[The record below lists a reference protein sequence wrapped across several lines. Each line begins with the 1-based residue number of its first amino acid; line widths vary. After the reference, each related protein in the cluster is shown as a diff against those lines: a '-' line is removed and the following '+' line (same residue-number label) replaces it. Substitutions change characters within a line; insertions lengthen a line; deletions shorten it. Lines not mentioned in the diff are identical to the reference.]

1 MKSENLSEDPK
12 NIPEAKQHGDT
23 FTSRENNVSEVSA
36 TAMKKEDEKEA
47 PIKGEH
53 GNPKKRG
60 IEENGENSFSPSSPS
75 HVKRKKESKE
85 ESHQQGEEHIKRLSE
100 NGRKR
105 GDEPDEGELKNS
117 RKNKNGEKKIIIDKN
132 NLFHEINLLIKKK
145 LKINDAIKIDL
156 FYRDNCTQIKPYAIF
171 DEYKYVNI
179 ENKINLEI
187 VNFLERSLQSDR
199 RDFLSIHSSVVELR
213 GSFNDELINLPIL
226 NQIILQKISN
236 NNYKYK
242 FNIDTEM
249 LNYIYV
255 DLFKIHKSKY
265 KFRILEKKYELE
277 EWYYYDTRRDRDKGG
292 ATAQMIGEAADAEE
306 GHVSHNK
313 SADQKRE
320 EEKNDD
326 QTRNERASEPSQ
338 LEENS
343 TSSESNE
350 SDALIN
356 LYNEEKK
363 KEEMHLLNGKTRKK
377 KKRRKKRKKKIVDKD
392 KVYIEKLKKL
402 VEEDSDHEANATSSD
417 HNSAESDDSSN
428 DRNQILYRRKIIYSR
443 DGDRTVIS
451 AFKEIESDTVCVYY
465 PNSSY
470 NQCLNLSSFEPLLG
484 GEPTTGVDA
493 TEAASTEV
501 PFPDGANRPSTHR
514 RKYDI
519 YQHKNGQ
526 SAVGIGVGVIAGS
539 HATEP
544 PNLRALDEENIKI
557 KKRNVRDISIYN
569 FCCDDKYKGCSL
581 FLHVA
586 KNKKLKNVKIDYN
599 IDYSDFSNNLDI
611 IKMYEVK
618 GEASSNVKGGE
629 NRRKDLGKLFELEK
643 DWKVNVD
650 MYIDIERVVREF
662 RKRGEGSEIGE
673 MDQIGGVSG
682 GVGGGGDGDRCG
694 NRRDKFDQQGPRSN
708 KLDYVIYNFYKNFE
722 CLINLVNKLKNNTTK
737 FDYFYPKMIGDVN
750 EEIRKH
756 YDKKKVILL
765 KKSNIKYIRIFNN
778 EVKRIM
784 ILFFVSYG
792 SKILD
797 LACGHGQDMLKY
809 NTVKNKVYVGLD
821 ISKKEIE
828 LAKERLSQN
837 DVKGLCNHDNFLFL
851 QGDILNNKFFRK
863 WKNKNITFDIISINL
878 AMHYVV
884 YNEKSSKK
892 FFKII
897 ENFLESEGLLLATTI
912 STITLTDFLMKRS
925 VTEVVSDSITL
936 SLENDLFTIRF
947 DQENLLKI
955 FKNKMC
961 LEEFIEFVNSNS
973 TVSQMKYDYFHK
985 LIKDA
990 LENTLGIKYYFY
1002 LYDTIDANEFVIPQK
1017 YLKDKL
1023 QELNMVELFN
1033 NSAIMFLH
1041 YITNNLETYER
1052 YQNISYFK
1060 LINKTIDKYIFN
1072 DIKMRI
1078 NKIHG
1083 YNRDSQIYF
1092 DICSLY
1098 HVYVYKK
1105 NFDASILGVV

>member
-1 MKSENLSEDPK
+1 MKSENLSEDPQ
-12 NIPEAKQHGDT
+12 NNPDANQHGDT
-23 FTSRENNVSEVSA
+23 FTSQANNVNEVSA
-36 TAMKKEDEKEA
+36 TGMKEEGEKDTSIREE
-47 PIKGEH
+47 KG
-53 GNPKKRG
+53 NSKKRG
-60 IEENGENSFSPSSPS
+60 IEENGEDYYSPSCPS
-75 HVKRKKESKE
+75 HVKRKKESGE
-85 ESHQQGEEHIKRLSE
+85 NSQEQGGKQKKGPRE
-100 NGRKR
+100 NGRR
-105 GDEPDEGELKNS
+105 EGEQKEGESKDS

-132 NLFHEINLLIKKK
+132 NLFHEINMLLKKK

-156 FYRDNCTQIKPYAIF
+156 FYKDNCTQIKPYAIF

-187 VNFLERSLQSDR
+187 RNFLKRSLHSDR
-199 RDFLSIHSSVVELR
+199 SDFLSIHSSMVELR

-242 FNIDTEM
+242 FNIDTDV

-265 KFRILEKKYELE
+265 KFKILEKKYELE
-277 EWYYYDTRRDRDKGG
+277 EWYYYDTRKDRRKAGG
-292 ATAQMIGEAADAEE
+292 SPHLIGEIGAAEE
-306 GHVSHNK
+306 GHESK
-313 SADQKRE
+313 MEAADQKRE
-320 EEKNDD
+320 EDKNDD
-326 QTRNERASEPSQ
+326 QTRQEKANQQSE

-343 TSSESNE
+343 TCSESNE

-363 KEEMHLLNGKTRKK
+363 KEEMHLLNGKMRKK
-377 KKRRKKRKKKIVDKD
+377 KKKKRKKGKKIVDKD
-392 KVYIEKLKKL
+392 KVYMEKLKKL
-402 VEEDSDHEANATSSD
+402 VEEDSDHEANATSSE
-417 HNSAESDDSSN
+417 HNSTESDDSSN
-428 DRNQILYRRKIIYSR
+428 DSNQILYRRKIIYSR
-443 DGDRTVIS
+443 DGDGTIIS
-451 AFKEIESDTVCVYY
+451 AFKEVESDTVCVYY

-484 GEPTTGVDA
+484 GGVTSGVNSNGA
-493 TEAASTEV
+493 IST
-501 PFPDGANRPSTHR
+501 DGAHR

-526 SAVGIGVGVIAGS
+526 SSVGVSGGSQAG
-539 HATEP
+539 EK

-557 KKRNVRDISIYN
+557 KKRYVRDISIYN
-569 FCCDDKYKGCSL
+569 FCCDEKYKGCSL

-599 IDYSDFSNNLDI
+599 MDYSDFSNNLDI
-611 IKMYEVK
+611 IKMYELK
-618 GEASSNVKGGE
+618 GEGYSNTKGEG
-629 NRRKDLGKLFELEK
+629 NRRKDVGKLFELEK

-650 MYIDIERVVREF
+650 IYMDIERVVREF
-662 RKRGEGSEIGE
+662 KKLEEGREVGETA
-673 MDQIGGVSG
+673 QIAQIEDANVGVIAN
-682 GVGGGGDGDRCG
+682 GDGCG
-694 NRRDKFDQQGPRSN
+694 DHSDMFGQRQGRSN

-722 CLINLVNKLKNNTTK
+722 CLINLMNKLKNNTTK

-784 ILFFVSYG
+784 ILFFVPYG

-821 ISKKEIE
+821 ISRKEIE

-837 DVKGLCNHDNFLFL
+837 DVKGLCNQDNFLFL

-925 VTEVVSDSITL
+925 VTDVVSDSITL
-936 SLENDLFTIRF
+936 TLENDLFTIRF

-961 LEEFIEFVNSNS
+961 LEEFVEFVNSNS
-973 TVSQMKYDYFHK
+973 TVSQVKYDYFHN
-985 LIKDA
+985 LIKNA

-1017 YLKDKL
+1017 YLKDRL

-1041 YITNNLETYER
+1041 YITNNMETYEK
-1052 YQNISYFK
+1052 YQNIKYFN
-1060 LINKTIDKYIFN
+1060 LINKTINKYIFD

>member
-1 MKSENLSEDPK
+1 MMSENLNEDPE
-12 NIPEAKQHGDT
+12 NINDANEHGDK
-23 FTSRENNVSEVSA
+23 FTNRANNVSEVNA
-36 TAMKKEDEKEA
+36 TGTEEAGEKDTS
-47 PIKGEH
+47 ITGEK

-60 IEENGENSFSPSSPS
+60 TEGNGEDSFRPSSPP
-75 HVKRKKESKE
+75 HVKRKKDSAEYS
-85 ESHQQGEEHIKRLSE
+85 QQGEKQSKGLRE
-100 NGRKR
+100 NAKKR
-105 GDEPDEGELKNS
+105 GDAADVGESKNS
-117 RKNKNGEKKIIIDKN
+117 GKNKNEEKKIFIDKN

-145 LKINDAIKIDL
+145 LKIHDAIKIDL
-156 FYRDNCTQIKPYAIF
+156 FYKDNCTQIKPYAIF

-187 VNFLERSLQSDR
+187 VNFLRKSLQSEER
-199 RDFLSIHSSVVELR
+199 KQFLSIHSSVVELR
-213 GSFNDELINLPIL
+213 GSFNDELINLPIV

-242 FNIDTEM
+242 FNIDTEV

-265 KFRILEKKYELE
+265 KFKILEKKYELE
-277 EWYYYDTRRDRDKGG
+277 EWYYYDTRKDRRKGG
-292 ATAQMIGEAADAEE
+292 GTAQVIGEATAAEQE
-306 GHVSHNK
+306 PVQEDEA
-313 SADQKRE
+313 ADQKRE
-320 EEKNDD
+320 ENKNDD
-326 QTRNERASEPSQ
+326 QTRHERASEQSD

-363 KEEMHLLNGKTRKK
+363 KEEMQLLNGKTRRKK
-377 KKRRKKRKKKIVDKD
+377 KRKKRKKKIVDKD
-392 KVYIEKLKKL
+392 KVYMEKLKKL
-402 VEEDSDHEANATSSD
+402 VEEDSDNEANATSSE
-417 HNSAESDDSSN
+417 HNSTESDDSSN

-443 DGDRTVIS
+443 DGDGTVIS
-451 AFKEIESDTVCVYY
+451 AFKEVESDTVCVYY

-484 GEPTTGVDA
+484 GVP
-493 TEAASTEV
+493 STEV
-501 PFPDGANRPSTHR
+501 PVPDGTNRPSVQR
-514 RKYDI
+514 RTYDI

-526 SAVGIGVGVIAGS
+526 RVVGVSAGS
-539 HATEP
+539 NAGEP
-544 PNLRALDEENIKI
+544 PNLQALHEENIRI
-557 KKRNVRDISIYN
+557 QKRYVRDISIYN

-586 KNKKLKNVKIDYN
+586 KNKKLKNVNIDYN
-599 IDYSDFSNNLDI
+599 IDYSDFSSNLDI

-618 GEASSNVKGGE
+618 GEASASAKGVE
-629 NRRKDLGKLFELEK
+629 NRRKDVGKLFELEK

-662 RKRGEGSEIGE
+662 RKGEEGSNIG
-673 MDQIGGVSG
+673 QVSGVSG
-682 GVGGGGDGDRCG
+682 GDDGDGDGNEDGCG
-694 NRRDKFDQQGPRSN
+694 DGREKLDQREGRSN

-722 CLINLVNKLKNNTTK
+722 CLINLLNKLKNNTTK

-778 EVKRIM
+778 EVKRLM
-784 ILFFVSYG
+784 ILFFVPYG

-912 STITLTDFLMKRS
+912 STITLADFLMKRS

-936 SLENDLFTIRF
+936 TLANDLFTIRF

-961 LEEFIEFVNSNS
+961 LDEFIEFVNSNS
-973 TVSQMKYDYFHK
+973 TVSQVKYDYFHN
-985 LIKDA
+985 LIKNA

-1017 YLKDKL
+1017 YLKHKL

-1041 YITNNLETYER
+1041 YITNNLETYEK
-1052 YQNISYFK
+1052 YQNINYFN
-1060 LINKTIDKYIFN
+1060 LINKTINKYIFD